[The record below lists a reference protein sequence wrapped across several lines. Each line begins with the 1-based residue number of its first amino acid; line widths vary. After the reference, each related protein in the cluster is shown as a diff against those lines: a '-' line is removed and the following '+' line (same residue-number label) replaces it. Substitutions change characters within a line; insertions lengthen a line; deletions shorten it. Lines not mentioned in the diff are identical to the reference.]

1 MEGIVIDTNVFIAAG
16 FNAKSAS
23 ARILA
28 AVRKGRW
35 QLVWNEPTRHETEF
49 VLARIPPLGC
59 GKFADLFQPQGEF
72 TGRVDPR
79 NFAFVEDPDDRKF
92 AALAAAAKVPL
103 VTNDHHLLV
112 HRNLIGFDVLT
123 PSAFLTRAGATP

>member
-1 MEGIVIDTNVFIAAG
+1 MEGVVIDTNVFIAAG

-28 AVRKGRW
+28 AIRKGRW

-49 VLARIPPLGC
+49 VLWRIPPLGW
-59 GKFADLFQPQGEF
+59 GRFADLFQPRGEF
-72 TGRVDPR
+72 TGRVDPHD
-79 NFAFVEDPDDRKF
+79 FAFVEDPDDRKF

-123 PSAFLTRAGATP
+123 PSAFLTRAGATL